1 MIEIIIIRLVVI
13 IMISIKMILVI
24 IIVIII
30 IIIINDNNDKNN
42 DNDNDNNSIDN
53 KDFDNYEIFTNIMHL
68 YVRTDGIP
76 REINAEELKKQILR
90 VRNVLYHAQTGCL

>member
-1 MIEIIIIRLVVI
+1 MNKNDTSNNNSNNNDNNHNDNID
-13 IMISIKMILVI
+13 
-24 IIVIII
+24 
-30 IIIINDNNDKNN
+30 NDNNDKNN
-42 DNDNDNNSIDN
+42 DNDNDDNNSIDN